1 MMNPL
6 AALWIPEVRSG
17 MAEVARPPFFRSA
30 TSDTKNQKIT
40 NPEWEKAQRGE
51 LYHAFIPELIAAR
64 DLCKEATNRF
74 NASTDLTR
82 RRQVELWRAYE
93 AHGYSCTYS

>member
-1 MMNPL
+1 M
-6 AALWIPEVRSG
+6 
-17 MAEVARPPFFRSA
+17 
-30 TSDTKNQKIT
+30 IT

-82 RRQVELWRAYE
+82 RRQVELWRATFPIDPSSDVAAPLE
-93 AHGYSCTYS
+93 QGATQGAETVMRNAAEK